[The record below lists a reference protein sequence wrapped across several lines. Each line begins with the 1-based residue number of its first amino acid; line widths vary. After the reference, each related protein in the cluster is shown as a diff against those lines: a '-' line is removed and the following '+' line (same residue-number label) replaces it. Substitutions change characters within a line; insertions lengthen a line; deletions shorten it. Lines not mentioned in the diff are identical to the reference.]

1 MPAFNMSEKKACI
14 AIATDTPVKRK
25 KKWYKKKCKACQ
37 HHQSFTYMTANTT
50 NTSPLPTPPVLHLI
64 QHHQSFTYKTA
75 NTTNIS
81 PSNTHHSRQDVVT
94 AHKPSENHIT

>member
-1 MPAFNMSEKKACI
+1 
-14 AIATDTPVKRK
+14 
-25 KKWYKKKCKACQ
+25 
-37 HHQSFTYMTANTT
+37 MTANTT

-75 NTTNIS
+75 NTTNTS

-94 AHKPSENHIT
+94 AHKPSENHITKVSYLHTFCNSVKKCNVKKVDSTPEVTRQVN